1 MTLSAMLTTMI
12 INMMITMKSIVLVI
26 DFATMKKVYGAMMT
40 TTATTV
46 VDADFSKIEVCI
58 QTHNIYFKTTKNNK
72 KQTQITYISKQQKTK
87 NNKHKLYFNT
97 KHTYIPPPKI
107 GKMPFFT
114 HFNRSIANLYNLKSS
129 PFG

>member
-1 MTLSAMLTTMI
+1 
-12 INMMITMKSIVLVI
+12 MKSIVLVI

-97 KHTYIPPPKI
+97 KHTYIPPQNRQNA
-107 GKMPFFT
+107 FFYT
-114 HFNRSIANLYNLKSS
+114 F
-129 PFG
+129 

>member
-72 KQTQITYISKQQKTK
+72 KTNTNYIYFKTTKNKKQKTTNTNYISIQ
-87 NNKHKLYFNT
+87 NT
-97 KHTYIPPPKI
+97 HIYPPK
-107 GKMPFFT
+107 
-114 HFNRSIANLYNLKSS
+114 
-129 PFG
+129 